1 MIFDR
6 SLVGPTF
13 LADLERGLSS
23 SGIVEDSRHETYRK
37 LSDTREKGQSND
49 FELSK
54 FLSFKV

>member
-23 SGIVEDSRHETYRK
+23 SGIVEDSHYDTYRR
-37 LSDTREKGQSND
+37 LSDTREKGQSNHFD
-49 FELSK
+49 LSK